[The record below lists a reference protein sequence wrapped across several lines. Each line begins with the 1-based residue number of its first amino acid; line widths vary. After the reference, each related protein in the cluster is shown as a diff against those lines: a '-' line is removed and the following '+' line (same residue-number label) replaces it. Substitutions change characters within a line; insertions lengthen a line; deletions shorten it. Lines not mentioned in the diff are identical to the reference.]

1 MLKKRIITTLT
12 LQDGI
17 LFRTR
22 NFEPDYRY
30 THNFIDMW
38 SVDEII
44 ILDITRGSNFRDK
57 NKISFFKTLEFISKN
72 IVVPLTVGGGIQTND
87 DIKKL
92 LDNGADKIVVNSAA
106 LKSPKIIN
114 SFSSKYGKQCIVVSI
129 DAKKIDNDFIVF
141 SDYGKNKTNYKLEEW
156 IKIAQ
161 EEGAGEIFLQ
171 SIQFDGSLEG
181 YDYEMVEKIS
191 RTINL
196 PLIVSSGAG
205 NWEHFEKLFKYNFVS
220 AASTTNIYHFTE
232 SSIKSLKTFLAK
244 KHLEVRL

>member
-44 ILDITRGSNFRDK
+44 ILDITRKLNFRDK

-72 IVVPLTVGGGIQTND
+72 IVVPLTAGGGIQTSD

-129 DAKKIDNDFIVF
+129 DVKKIDNDFLFFQI
-141 SDYGKNKTNYKLEEW
+141 
-156 IKIAQ
+156 
-161 EEGAGEIFLQ
+161 
-171 SIQFDGSLEG
+171 
-181 YDYEMVEKIS
+181 MEKIKQI
-191 RTINL
+191 IN
-196 PLIVSSGAG
+196 
-205 NWEHFEKLFKYNFVS
+205 
-220 AASTTNIYHFTE
+220 
-232 SSIKSLKTFLAK
+232 
-244 KHLEVRL
+244 